1 MNLFRMLL
9 RSILQKPVLALMVL
23 WAGASISSAQTNNV
37 FVNSVVMD
45 AEQNVELYPGDPIRY
60 TVTYGR
66 SPASGGQTHQNQT
79 VIVSV
84 MLTTDGDPHNINNFV
99 LASFGDVFP
108 GGTAAG
114 EIRTMIQVVRIPP
127 NFTGTYFLM
136 AKIHSTGGIETA
148 PPGDGITADNFPSP
162 EITSTTRVIIR
173 SADSPTVSRISS
185 DADGGDSNELS
196 ESPSVSADGRYVVF
210 HSEATDLV
218 TSPQAP
224 VGISQIYLRDTV
236 TGEVRMISQ
245 LGGVPGNAESKYPVI
260 SSTGVYDPLT
270 GKNRLFIAYQSSAT
284 NLISGVGNN
293 DGNGQTD
300 IFLYDLGNG
309 VTSLVSS
316 SFKDSSAGRVRDE
329 QGDRGSFLPS
339 ISDDGGKIAFESLAK
354 TLLGKNSNGLY
365 IDTNSRSDVYVFDRL
380 TKVVTAASATSSG
393 VLGSGDSTHARISG
407 DGSTVVF
414 KSNAGNLAGATA
426 LLPVY
431 EIMAKTLAPGSS
443 AGVVSRISVRREA
456 LGEILKRITPLNR
469 ESFDPAISKDG
480 RFIAFATRAS
490 NIPAPNGDF
499 NTTGYSQV
507 YVVNRAVTVP
517 SGTTLTPSLYDQTG
531 NVSLSLVSQ
540 SVTPLSPEYGFGDDE
555 SLAPVIS
562 GDGRY
567 VGFHTQASDLL
578 PPVLLRSDGRAFQT
592 NISGVLFVAEDNTG
606 VTIETPVVTIEDT
619 TGSGSGAEAYAVVAD
634 GVIQR
639 IVVTSGGAGYS
650 TADDAVQVLITGGGG
665 GGAAA
670 TATVNDEGRVT
681 GVTVTDAGFGFASA
695 SVEFVG
701 GVASGATATAILDGA
716 GGVRDVVVNDNGFGY
731 LPSTTTIGFSQP
743 DDLLLGWE
751 PIAVPVIENGRV
763 LDVVVFDPGWGYDA
777 EPVVEVI
784 ATPIFQPTA
793 TVELAQNRIW
803 SIAVTDPGAGYLTPP
818 NVRVIV
824 SQGGVTSQY
833 PVDFND
839 PAQPQHTAF
848 ISDHLEFFSEN
859 AILSYIDSN
868 GSADVYVKD
877 TSVKS
882 IVVTNGGSG
891 YTDSFTIGAA
901 EVQGG
906 GGSGVSGWAVVENG
920 AVSRI
925 DLIDGGA
932 GYLHESAISI
942 VLPPPP
948 SGGENA
954 TAKVILW
961 DGAQRVSLSH
971 YGEETVGVII
981 NGTASAVPSSRSIAM
996 SSDGRYM
1003 IMVSDS
1009 TISGGF
1015 IFGKSNRIP
1024 LDLNNKRDIFMVDRR
1039 IDAPVTPILGIAP
1052 TVTLEM
1058 ETRTITFDS
1067 TRVISV
1073 TAFDGGDVNEVD
1085 GLPGDGVVKK
1095 IQVFANGILIAERDG
1110 SSSRLDLE
1118 TTWTAPRSAGPA
1130 QIYAVAIDG
1139 NGNRIFSAPSLLTVV
1154 APTSQRPAITLSSSS
1169 NTLTIGESVTLSASV
1184 SDPEN
1189 QISYVQ
1195 FYSNG
1200 LLLSTDLAPPYSYV
1214 FTPTTSGTY
1223 KLTAIVVDGLPA
1235 QVDEN
1240 GEVTV
1245 VGLSNDALSNELNLT
1260 VLPPPAPTVQIVSPS
1275 GGVTVGSV
1283 GQPVFIEVT
1292 ASTSNPNASVSNV
1305 TLRANGNALPGAAV
1319 RVGVTS
1325 SYRYTWTPASAGS
1338 VSITAVA
1345 TDSQQGLGTSESR
1358 QFTIL
1363 PAVANGPTVTIT
1375 SPAAGA
1381 VLFTNQ
1387 EQAGFRFSAADA
1399 NGTVTSVVLY
1409 GNGARIGA
1417 AVRNPS
1423 SGLWELPVN
1432 VSLLSTGV
1440 YAFQALAQDNDG
1452 NIGSSTVISVQV
1464 ATPLPVVT
1472 IAAPTTTGGFVDVKR
1487 GQPLP
1492 ILINASTVDPLSR
1505 IVGVTVSVDGTSIGA
1520 AQRVGNTNE
1529 YALVWTPDV
1538 TGIFKI
1544 LATATDS
1551 KGGSA
1556 QTAEVSVRVTEP
1568 VGVAPF
1574 VSVIFPD
1581 ASPFPVT
1588 TLSELIAS
1596 VVAVDSDG
1604 VINAIDIYVNDRRL
1618 GPADFVGE
1626 NIYNRL
1632 LSFVGMAPGTYSVT
1646 ALARDNDGNIAMS
1659 SPVLLQVQAAVGP
1672 TFTSVTLSATGAA
1685 IRGQVGNFSV
1695 SGVHPTG
1702 TIQSVYFLANG
1713 SPFANSEEAPNP
1725 VVTPPFST
1733 SRVYNVAGTF
1743 KISALVVD
1751 SYGNTKVTNEILQVV
1766 VNNKAPTVRVTAPTP
1781 ASSFIL
1787 GNSVVL
1793 EAEAVA
1799 LDPGD
1804 VIASVSFY
1812 ANGQKLNADVDD
1824 EEGEDDGPVV
1834 TRVAGTNFWQFTWT
1848 PTEPGSYS
1856 IIAEAVTRGGT
1867 SESPFNYPISSVSS
1881 AVPVTIVSVA
1891 VVSDLYQKIVGR
1903 AATAGEVEAVVDLFG
1918 ADVTSGEMADYLL
1931 KSDDFTNGNA
1941 ELIFINLGVF
1951 GKYPTSSELASLRV
1965 QRALYQTDVEFVDA
1979 LLATPTYTQLY
1990 GSVLNLT
1997 TTGTQQYNNIK
2008 TFALRSA
2015 ANVGDSRSDATAF
2028 VQRFYNRIVNLALTP
2043 GQALVDYWND
2053 GFRGL
2058 DVPGASTMIS
2068 LMTAQ
2073 SSALSRIRVA
2083 GAMLAFSSSRPES
2096 ATIAQFNGYS
2106 LRQVANYY
2114 IAGGTGTV
2122 STVSPILD
2130 WREAQFGSVLN
2141 TGTGADSADFDG
2153 DGVPNLLE
2161 YAFGTNPKA
2170 SGHNPVVIGR
2180 SSNGQ
2185 FLTLTF
2191 PRVANAGLVYRV
2203 EASSD
2208 LAAGFSSTG
2217 TSFTGNGTSA
2227 VYTDNV
2233 SLLTSGS
2240 RRFLRVVVSY

>member
-1 MNLFRMLL
+1 M
-9 RSILQKPVLALMVL
+9 
-23 WAGASISSAQTNNV
+23 
-37 FVNSVVMD
+37 
-45 AEQNVELYPGDPIRY
+45 
-60 TVTYGR
+60 
-66 SPASGGQTHQNQT
+66 
-79 VIVSV
+79 
-84 MLTTDGDPHNINNFV
+84 
-99 LASFGDVFP
+99 
-108 GGTAAG
+108 
-114 EIRTMIQVVRIPP
+114 
-127 NFTGTYFLM
+127 
-136 AKIHSTGGIETA
+136 
-148 PPGDGITADNFPSP
+148 
-162 EITSTTRVIIR
+162 
-173 SADSPTVSRISS
+173 
-185 DADGGDSNELS
+185 
-196 ESPSVSADGRYVVF
+196 
-210 HSEATDLV
+210 
-218 TSPQAP
+218 
-224 VGISQIYLRDTV
+224 
-236 TGEVRMISQ
+236 
-245 LGGVPGNAESKYPVI
+245 
-260 SSTGVYDPLT
+260 
-270 GKNRLFIAYQSSAT
+270 
-284 NLISGVGNN
+284 
-293 DGNGQTD
+293 
-300 IFLYDLGNG
+300 
-309 VTSLVSS
+309 
-316 SFKDSSAGRVRDE
+316 
-329 QGDRGSFLPS
+329 
-339 ISDDGGKIAFESLAK
+339 
-354 TLLGKNSNGLY
+354 
-365 IDTNSRSDVYVFDRL
+365 
-380 TKVVTAASATSSG
+380 
-393 VLGSGDSTHARISG
+393 
-407 DGSTVVF
+407 
-414 KSNAGNLAGATA
+414 
-426 LLPVY
+426 
-431 EIMAKTLAPGSS
+431 
-443 AGVVSRISVRREA
+443 
-456 LGEILKRITPLNR
+456 
-469 ESFDPAISKDG
+469 
-480 RFIAFATRAS
+480 
-490 NIPAPNGDF
+490 
-499 NTTGYSQV
+499 
-507 YVVNRAVTVP
+507 
-517 SGTTLTPSLYDQTG
+517 
-531 NVSLSLVSQ
+531 
-540 SVTPLSPEYGFGDDE
+540 
-555 SLAPVIS
+555 
-562 GDGRY
+562 
-567 VGFHTQASDLL
+567 
-578 PPVLLRSDGRAFQT
+578 
-592 NISGVLFVAEDNTG
+592 
-606 VTIETPVVTIEDT
+606 
-619 TGSGSGAEAYAVVAD
+619 
-634 GVIQR
+634 
-639 IVVTSGGAGYS
+639 
-650 TADDAVQVLITGGGG
+650 
-665 GGAAA
+665 
-670 TATVNDEGRVT
+670 
-681 GVTVTDAGFGFASA
+681 
-695 SVEFVG
+695 
-701 GVASGATATAILDGA
+701 
-716 GGVRDVVVNDNGFGY
+716 
-731 LPSTTTIGFSQP
+731 
-743 DDLLLGWE
+743 
-751 PIAVPVIENGRV
+751 
-763 LDVVVFDPGWGYDA
+763 
-777 EPVVEVI
+777 
-784 ATPIFQPTA
+784 
-793 TVELAQNRIW
+793 
-803 SIAVTDPGAGYLTPP
+803 
-818 NVRVIV
+818 
-824 SQGGVTSQY
+824 
-833 PVDFND
+833 
-839 PAQPQHTAF
+839 
-848 ISDHLEFFSEN
+848 
-859 AILSYIDSN
+859 
-868 GSADVYVKD
+868 
-877 TSVKS
+877 
-882 IVVTNGGSG
+882 
-891 YTDSFTIGAA
+891 
-901 EVQGG
+901 
-906 GGSGVSGWAVVENG
+906 
-920 AVSRI
+920 
-925 DLIDGGA
+925 
-932 GYLHESAISI
+932 
-942 VLPPPP
+942 
-948 SGGENA
+948 
-954 TAKVILW
+954 
-961 DGAQRVSLSH
+961 
-971 YGEETVGVII
+971 II

-1345 TDSQQGLGTSESR
+1345 TDSQQGLGTSEPR

-1423 SGLWELPVN
+1423 SGLWELSVN

-1472 IAAPTTTGGFVDVKR
+1472 IAAPTTTGGFVDLKR

-1574 VSVIFPD
+1574 VGVIFPN
-1581 ASPFPVT
+1581 ASPFAVT

-1596 VVAVDSDG
+1596 VIAVDSDG
-1604 VINAIDIYVNDRRL
+1604 AIAGVDIYVNDRLL
-1618 GPADFVGE
+1618 GSAEFVGE

-1632 LSFVGMAPGTYSVT
+1632 MSFVGMAPGAYNVT
-1646 ALARDNDGNIAMS
+1646 ALARDNVGNVTMS
-1659 SPVLLQVQAAVGP
+1659 APVLLQVQPAVGP
-1672 TFTSVTLSATGAA
+1672 NFTSVTLNATGAA
-1685 IRGQVGNFSV
+1685 IRGPVGNFSV

-1713 SPFANSEEAPNP
+1713 TPFADEEDAPNP

-1733 SRVYNVAGTF
+1733 SRVYPAGTF

-1751 SYGNTKVTNEILQVV
+1751 NYGNTKVTNEILQVV
-1766 VNNKAPTVRVTAPTP
+1766 VNNRAPTVRVTAPIS
-1781 ASSFIL
+1781 ASSYIL
-1787 GNSVVL
+1787 GNPIVL
-1793 EAEAVA
+1793 EAEAIA
-1799 LDPGD
+1799 LDEGD
-1804 VIASVSFY
+1804 VIDSVSFY
-1812 ANGQKLNADVDD
+1812 ANGSKLNVEDDD
-1824 EEGEDDGPVV
+1824 EEGGENPGPLV
-1834 TRVAGTNFWQFTWT
+1834 TRVAGTNFWQLTWV
-1848 PTEPGSYS
+1848 PTEAGSYS
-1856 IIAEAVTRGGT
+1856 IIAEAVTRGGSGE
-1867 SESPFNYPISSVSS
+1867 SEGNYPMSSVSS
-1881 AVPVTIVSVA
+1881 PISISVVSVA
-1891 VVSDLYQKIVGR
+1891 VISDLYQKIVGR

-2083 GAMLAFSSSRPES
+2083 GAMLAFSSGRPES

-2185 FLTLTF
+2185 FLTLSF